1 MKKTA
6 TACFITVII
15 NLEFLLMLNRKSAPE
30 ITDAV
35 KFQLSLPPHHKIS
48 LRNGVEVY
56 LVDMGTVDTLMMN
69 VVFYAGNC
77 FETQNLVAPATNFML
92 KNGTRTKNAY
102 EINDYFEYYG
112 AYLNRSAGH
121 ETAELTLHCMKKN
134 FAELLPVV
142 SELIADSIFPED
154 ELEIYKKNMQ
164 QRLQVNLRKN
174 DFIAGRLIDTYLFG
188 ADHPYGRYSSIEDYT
203 ALNITAI
210 KDFYNQYYLGGR
222 CVIFIAGPLPADI
235 QKLVEIHFGS
245 LSLSGSAKPDR
256 QSKPILPVAEK
267 KYRVT
272 NDPDSVQGAIRIARN
287 FPNRHHPDFQK
298 MQVLNNIFGGF
309 FGSRLMANIREDKG
323 YTYGIHSYLTN
334 LIQESALMIST
345 EAGKDVTEATIREVY
360 LEMKRL
366 CDEPVEEEELKTT
379 KNFMIGTLLGDLDGP
394 FQVAGR
400 WKSLILNDLAEDYFY
415 NGIETIKNIQP
426 KTLQELANKYLNAND
441 FYELAV
447 F

>member
-1 MKKTA
+1 
-6 TACFITVII
+6 
-15 NLEFLLMLNRKSAPE
+15 MLNRKTAPE

-35 KFQLSLPPHHKIS
+35 KFHLSLPAHQKIS
-48 LRNGVEVY
+48 LRNGVQVY

-77 FETQNLVAPATNFML
+77 FESQNLVAPATNFML
-92 KNGTRTKNAY
+92 KSGTSTKNAY
-102 EINDYFEYYG
+102 EINDFFEYYG
-112 AYLNRSAGH
+112 AYLNRSASH

-142 SELIADSIFPED
+142 SELIADSVFPEE
-154 ELEIYKKNMQ
+154 ELDIYKKNMQ

-188 ADHPYGRYSSIEDYT
+188 AAHPYGRYSSIEDYT
-203 ALNITAI
+203 ALNIAAI
-210 KDFYNQYYLGGR
+210 KEFYNQYYRDGR
-222 CVIFIAGPLPADI
+222 CLIFIAGPLPSDI
-235 QKLVEIHFGS
+235 QKLIETYFGS
-245 LSLSGSAKPDR
+245 LPLNGSAKPD
-256 QSKPILPVAEK
+256 KGNEPILPVKEK

-272 NDPDSVQGAIRIARN
+272 NDPESVQGAIRIARN

-334 LIQESALMIST
+334 LVQESALMIST

-366 CDEPVEEEELKTT
+366 CEEPVTDEELKTT

-400 WKSLILNDLAEDYFY
+400 WKSLILNDLTEDYFY

-426 KTLQELANKYLNAND
+426 GTLQELANKYLNAAD